1 MSCVSIEQLIEDLEL
16 EVVYK
21 PEKEAV
27 QVQISDVNRP
37 GLQMAGFYKY
47 FAYERV
53 QVIGKVEWTYFN
65 TLAPQVRK
73 KRAEEIMS
81 HPVPCV
87 IYSRGLEVHEEI
99 LAAAKKFLRP
109 VLRINISSTRLIGK
123 LTSYL
128 DDKLAP
134 IITRHGVLVEVYGV
148 GILILGE
155 SGVGKSETAL
165 ELIKRGHRLIAD
177 DAVEIKKVD
186 ECNVVGSAPELI
198 RHFMEIRGIGILDI
212 VKLFGVGAVR
222 NKKKIDMVIELEN
235 WDDNKQYD
243 RLGMDEEYIDILGS
257 NIPKNTIP
265 IKPGRNLAMI
275 VEVAARNHR
284 QRRMGYNA
292 AEELNTRLMNHINKE
307 D

>member
-1 MSCVSIEQLIEDLEL
+1 MAHVGIEQLTEDLDL
-16 EVVYK
+16 EVLYK
-21 PEKEAV
+21 PEKESV
-27 QVQISDVNRP
+27 KIEISDVNRP
-37 GLQMAGFYKY
+37 GLQIAGFYKY

-53 QVIGKVEWTYFN
+53 QVIGKVEWTYFG

-73 KRAEEIMS
+73 KRAEEILS

-87 IYSRGLEVHEEI
+87 IYSRDLEVHEEI
-99 LAAAKKFLRP
+99 LDAAKKFLRP
-109 VLRINISSTRLIGK
+109 VLRTNISTTRLIGK

-148 GILILGE
+148 GILMLGE

-165 ELIKRGHRLIAD
+165 ELIKRGHRLVAD

-186 ECNVVGSAPELI
+186 EINVVGCAPELI

-235 WDDNKQYD
+235 WNDNKQYD
-243 RLGMDEEYIDILGS
+243 RLGMDEEFMEILGS

-275 VEVAARNHR
+275 VEVAARNYR

-292 AEELNTRLMNHINKE
+292 GEELNARLMHHMNKE
-307 D
+307 E